1 MRFAKLAVLVWCV
14 TVAVDRPDG
23 GVADATERV
32 LVFTKTAGFRHDS
45 IPSGLAMLQELGNA
59 ANLEIE
65 ATEDAAS
72 FTPATLSAY
81 NAIVWL
87 NTTGDVLNPSQQD
100 AFRAYM
106 EAGGGYV
113 GIHSAADT
121 EHDWAWYGEL
131 LGAGAWF
138 RSHPAI
144 QTAEVIVEDT
154 GHSSTAHLA
163 SRFSFTDEWYN
174 FQGNPRASVTVLLA
188 IDETTYDPGPDRMG
202 DHPIAWYHQI
212 GDGRA
217 WYTNLG
223 HRDETYADE
232 AFRRHV
238 LGGLLWASGCD
249 AECVQ
254 TPTPS
259 PLPTPASCVGDCD
272 ENGSVAI
279 NELVKGVKI
288 ALAGGQINECPALDA
303 DLDAIVSVS
312 ELITAVT
319 FAAEGCPETAMP
331 TPTPTSGGD

>member
-1 MRFAKLAVLVWCV
+1 MRFARLAALMWCV
-14 TVAVDRPDG
+14 TVAVERPCG
-23 GVADATERV
+23 GVAHATGRA

-45 IPSGLAMLQELGNA
+45 IPSGLAMLQELRST

-65 ATEDAAS
+65 ATEDAES
-72 FTPATLSAY
+72 FTPETLSTYDAV
-81 NAIVWL
+81 VWL
-87 NTTGDVLNPSQQD
+87 NTTGDVLTPSQQD
-100 AFRAYM
+100 AFRAYV

-131 LGAGAWF
+131 LGGGAWF

-144 QTAEVIVEDT
+144 QAAELVVEDM

-163 SRFSFTDEWYN
+163 SRFPFTDEWYN
-174 FQGNPRASVTVLLA
+174 FQRNPRAAVTVLLA

-202 DHPIAWYHQI
+202 DHPIAWYHEI

-238 LGGLLWASGCD
+238 LGGLLWAAGCD
-249 AECVQ
+249 PDCVQ

-259 PLPTPASCVGDCD
+259 PLPTPAACVGDCD
-272 ENGSVAI
+272 ENGIVAVD
-279 NELVKGVKI
+279 ELVRAVTI
-288 ALAGGQINECPALDA
+288 ALGTTPPQACPAA
-303 DLDAIVSVS
+303 DSEGDGLVTVSGLVQ
-312 ELITAVT
+312 AVV
-319 FAAEGCPETAMP
+319 AALQGC
-331 TPTPTSGGD
+331 